1 MDDFVAFAAA
11 RRQSRGELVA
21 GWLDGGTIKVYDG
34 TRPATPDT
42 VITSQTLLV
51 IFELPDPAG
60 TVTNGVWEAD
70 VIDAAMIAAT
80 GTAAWARL
88 FDATGAVIADLD
100 VGLTDSDAALWL
112 DNLSL
117 VAGGL
122 VTVTG
127 LTIAEV

>member
-1 MDDFVAFAAA
+1 MDDIIVFANA

-21 GWLDGGTIKVYDG
+21 GWLAGGTIKVYDG

-42 VITSQTLLV
+42 AVTTQTLLV
-51 IFELPDPAG
+51 TFALPDPAG

-70 VIDAAMIAAT
+70 AIDAAMIAAT

-88 FDATGAVIADLD
+88 FDATGAVIADVD